1 MDDEKKLM
9 NCITYSLGEVRQEYQ
24 RRQMQMLESHLRLV
38 NLVTE
43 SINSLN
49 QVQMGAKFF
58 RQSTQKNEVFFQF
71 VPLNLHLQRSV
82 YNKQS
87 NRRAYPRRPSA
98 MDTFD
103 ILSIHTHGSFSA
115 HRLGFENGGLSK
127 FINEIEN
134 STKDTGTYFHLNKIW
149 STMRKYFKIINL
161 QKRVSELN
169 EKMIDL
175 TLRLGQQ
182 TDLKLAKNSEFC
194 DDFQKLKIDLIE
206 NEAAQQLLR
215 DKIYCQKVI
224 LKLFARMEECCVKM
238 TGILDP
244 KQVESTLGYLDVFRA
259 QQTFGGLE
267 DEESD
272 SDQNGDSEKEPMK
285 KELKKEPTKE
295 SIKENAGKDNGKSS
309 SKGNAK
315 DNAKGRKKASK
326 EQDNKTVTGST
337 MKSSMLSLINSS
349 KSTLHSSFK
358 LKSNQKSKAAGG
370 SNAERTLPKTI
381 PKTISCPLDQVQS
394 SAEMMKKTEDQLRK
408 LRRHNSENRI
418 DDHLEFEPVELIH
431 LNIRASLISMQS
443 KLNQLVNFNLESF
456 KQQKFNY
463 SGLYEKI
470 VNEMKPSTKKLFNSI
485 ESLVKTAQICYA
497 IESLKLSKEQ
507 SEYFYLVRSRRNMV
521 FSQVLTTFTLGL
533 ISELTCPKINRSE
546 YLEDLHNLNSFNNNF
561 SDLHDLGDL
570 NDLSDFNDD
579 SKYLNRLFEQRQ
591 IVCFFEGLLSCYADE
606 IGMLQDM
613 QHAIKELNS
622 VQVLF
627 VNLYYDAGQFKKY
640 NLTSDSNLLNNGICK
655 MPKFEG
661 NG

>member
-49 QVQMGAKFF
+49 QVQMGTKFF

-87 NRRAYPRRPSA
+87 PRHHHQKRPST
-98 MDTFD
+98 METFD
-103 ILSIHTHGSFSA
+103 ILNIYTHGSFSA
-115 HRLGFENGGLSK
+115 HRLGFDNGGLSK

-134 STKDTGTYFHLNKIW
+134 STKETSTYFHLNKIW
-149 STMRKYFKIINL
+149 SAMNKYFKIINL
-161 QKRVSELN
+161 QKRVSLLN
-169 EKMIDL
+169 DKMIDL
-175 TLRLGQQ
+175 TLKLGKQ
-182 TDLKLAKNSEFC
+182 TDLKLAKNNEFC

-224 LKLFARMEECCVKM
+224 LRLFSRMEECCVQM

-244 KQVESTLGYLDVFRA
+244 KQVEFTLGFLDVFRA
-259 QQTFGGLE
+259 QQTFSGVE
-267 DEESD
+267 DEEGD
-272 SDQNGDSEKEPMK
+272 DNQNGKTE
-285 KELKKEPTKE
+285 KELKKEPSKE
-295 SIKENAGKDNGKSS
+295 SIKEEVVKES
-309 SKGNAK
+309 AK
-315 DNAKGRKKASK
+315 DAKSRKKLIK
-326 EQDNKTVTGST
+326 EDKTVTGGTIKSSMLST
-337 MKSSMLSLINSS
+337 MKSSLNSTIKFNLINSS

-358 LKSNQKSKAAGG
+358 SKSGQKSKTP

-394 SAEMMKKTEDQLRK
+394 SNEMMKKTEDQLRK

-463 SGLYEKI
+463 SSLYEKI

-507 SEYFYLVRSRRNMV
+507 SEHFYLIRSRRNMAAA
-521 FSQVLTTFTLGL
+521 QVLTTFTIGL
-533 ISELTCPKINRSE
+533 ISELTCPKVNRSE
-546 YLEDLHNLNSFNNNF
+546 YLDDLQNLNSFNNNF

-579 SKYLNRLFEQRQ
+579 SKYLHRLFEQGQ
-591 IVCFFEGLLSCYADE
+591 IVCFFEGLLSCYAE
-606 IGMLQDM
+606 ELGMLQDM
-613 QHAIKELNS
+613 HHAIRELNS
-622 VQVLF
+622 AQVLF
-627 VNLYYDAGQFKKY
+627 VNLYYNVGQYKKY
-640 NLTSDSNLLNNGICK
+640 NLTSDNSLLNNGIYK